1 MQDVKTMRK
10 HETEAIERLEAS
22 EEYQRTLELRKRRDM
37 LQQAIRD
44 CKACI
49 DWAEDMMVACSE
61 ELDAS
66 EYALPDF
73 EAERQIWEDGR
84 DLKVW
89 QLRSLTIEYNEV
101 ADQLGMPHAE

>member
-1 MQDVKTMRK
+1 MQDVKTTRER
-10 HETEAIERLEAS
+10 ETEAIERLEAS

-49 DWAEDMMVACSE
+49 SWAEEQMVACSE

-66 EYALPDF
+66 EYELPDV
-73 EAERQIWEDGR
+73 EAERHIWEDGR

-101 ADQLGMPHAE
+101 AGQLDMPHAE

>member
-1 MQDVKTMRK
+1 MQDVKTTRK

-49 DWAEDMMVACSE
+49 SWAEEQMVACNEMEDEYGTGDWDE
-61 ELDAS
+61 EH
-66 EYALPDF
+66 
-73 EAERQIWEDGR
+73 RIWEDGR